1 MPITVHV
8 PGYLCDFTGGRSS
21 VALEVTPATVG
32 EALRALVALHPGV
45 RDRVMS
51 EQGQVR
57 PHVNVFV
64 GRESILQT
72 GGLGTPLGDGAE
84 LYILPTVSGA

>member
-8 PGYLCDFTGGRSS
+8 PGYLCDLTGGRSS
-21 VALEVTPATVG
+21 VALATTPATVG
-32 EALRALVALHPGV
+32 EALMALAALHPDV
-45 RDRVMS
+45 RDRVLN

-57 PHVNVFV
+57 PHVSVFV
-64 GRESILQT
+64 GRQSIRQT

-84 LYILPTVSGA
+84 LYILPTVAG

>member
-21 VALEVTPATVG
+21 VPLEATPATVG
-32 EALRALVALHPGV
+32 EALLALAAVHPGV
-45 RDRVMS
+45 RDRVIN

-72 GGLGTPLGDGAE
+72 GGLGTPIGDGAE
-84 LYILPTVSGA
+84 LYILPTVMSA